1 MILHTAHS
9 IETTLSILTAK
20 MITLQSTFSLV
31 QHYTIN
37 HLGKSS
43 LGLAVYFFIFGNLI
57 NASVIRVGRYLMQN
71 VSLWFYGPSFSSK
84 TSGSP
89 FYIRWLHRAMVFH
102 LLWHRQHHWYSL
114 SYWVTRSN
122 FHPPWCLW
130 SAIPLDALDLWKQI
144 HEYVFGLMGLL
155 ISDFSMLNVLQMA
168 PKLTVCLQAACH
180 SRYQC
185 FGETASGYL
194 WLSTSKL
201 LPDSDPAMPND
212 LEMHVQGVLQRSLK
226 NSESTTTV
234 TPTRIQCKNQD
245 PPLSSMPLTPSNNFI
260 FLVEIQQHHQTKEA
274 KKGVHITSGTKALRP
289 NIASSD
295 TSEDPIT
302 ECCLLKQK
310 NLRSHEGCWWQ
321 QEEHGSKH
329 RSQSVCSMDKD
340 SWTVFTISS
349 PLKYPERMQEWK

>member
-1 MILHTAHS
+1 MVLWAKFVVKDLWKSFLHRVAT
-9 IETTLSILTAK
+9 
-20 MITLQSTFSLV
+20 QSNGISSLV
-31 QHYTIN
+31 TQTA
-37 HLGKSS
+37 S
-43 LGLAVYFFIFGNLI
+43 LI
-57 NASVIRVGRYLMQN
+57 
-71 VSLWFYGPSFSSK
+71 
-84 TSGSP
+84 
-89 FYIRWLHRAMVFH
+89 
-102 LLWHRQHHWYSL
+102 L

-130 SAIPLDALDLWKQI
+130 SAIPLDALDLWKRV

-155 ISDFSMLNVLQMA
+155 ISDFTMLNVLQMA
-168 PKLTVCLQAACH
+168 PKLTVRLQAACH
-180 SRYQC
+180 SKYQC

-212 LEMHVQGVLQRSLK
+212 LEMHVQGVLQRSLN

-245 PPLSSMPLTPSNNFI
+245 LPLSSMPLTPSNNFI

-274 KKGVHITSGTKALRP
+274 KKGVHITSGTKAFRP

-310 NLRSHEGCWWQ
+310 KLRNHEGCWWQ
-321 QEEHGSKH
+321 QGEHGFKH

-349 PLKYPERMQEWK
+349 PLKYPEWMQVEIVSTWCCCKGSKLWVVQCVGDLWFTVLNHTGHQEATIGLHWPVYLPHAEQMTLWSVKVQHPAICALWFQ